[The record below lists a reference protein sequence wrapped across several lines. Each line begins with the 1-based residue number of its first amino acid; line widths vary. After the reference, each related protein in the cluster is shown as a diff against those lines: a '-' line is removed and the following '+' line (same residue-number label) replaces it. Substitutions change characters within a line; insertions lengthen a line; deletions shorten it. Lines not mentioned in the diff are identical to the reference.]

1 MDILQVK
8 NVWINYK
15 TINSI
20 SYRELFNPK
29 KMRLKKNNV
38 FTAVKNVSF
47 NLKRRMFGHV
57 GANGSGKSTLL
68 RGIANIYSPDKGE
81 INRYCDKVSL
91 LSLGIGFQTRL
102 PGRQNIILSGL
113 AMGFSKK
120 EIHEKMEEIIEFSEL
135 EDFIDKPVKTYSSG
149 MYSKLAFSISVMLKT
164 DLLLIDEVLSVGD
177 MNFRKKSNEKLR
189 EIIGHEDQSV
199 IIVSHDLST
208 ISSAC
213 NRVAW
218 LDHGELQAI
227 GESGIILE
235 KYSDFMNR
243 KRK

>member
-8 NVWINYK
+8 NVWISYK
-15 TINSI
+15 VFNPI
-20 SYRELFNPK
+20 SYRDLFNPK
-29 KMRLKKNNV
+29 QMRLKKNNV
-38 FTAVKNVSF
+38 FTAVKDVSF
-47 NLKRRMFGHV
+47 NLKRGECLGIV

-81 INRYCDKVSL
+81 IYRYCDKVSL

-113 AMGFSKK
+113 AMGFPKK
-120 EIHEKMEEIIEFSEL
+120 EIYEKMEDIIEFSEL

-177 MNFRKKSNEKLR
+177 MNFRKKSKKKLR
-189 EIIGHEDQSV
+189 EIIEHEDQSV

-208 ISSAC
+208 LSSIC

-227 GESGIILE
+227 GEPDIILS
-235 KYSDFMNR
+235 KYTDFMNR
-243 KRK
+243 KR